1 VIVYRF
7 IDVEKA
13 NYPLWLLL
21 QVLSVPKSSYHDWVA
36 RGRGRHDAKQAAEAE
51 LVGTIRDIFDASTDT
66 YGSPRMHV
74 ALADAGV
81 SVSLRRTAELMREA
95 GIVGLS
101 GRERRTT
108 TTTRADRMAAPF
120 PDLVQR
126 QFTPAVPDTI
136 WYGDITYIWVKDKFW
151 YLSTVIDAATK
162 ELLGWSFADHMRTGL
177 VEDALHAAVRRRGQ
191 IGEGVIFHSDRG
203 SQYTSADYAKT
214 CAVYGIVQSM
224 GRRGVCYDNAG
235 AESFFATLKRELID
249 RYVWDNPKRLRVHL
263 FNWVESWYNTRRI
276 HTSIGMRAPSVAYAD
291 YMSLQRAA

>member
-1 VIVYRF
+1 MYRF
-7 IDVEKA
+7 IDVQKA
-13 NYPLWLLL
+13 TFPIRLLL
-21 QVLSVPKSSYHDWVA
+21 RVLSVPKSSYYDWVNGGRA
-36 RGRGRHDAKQAAEAE
+36 RQDAVLAAEAE

-81 SVSLRRTAELMREA
+81 LVSLRRTAELMREA

-101 GRERRTT
+101 GRERRRT

-126 QFTPAVPDTI
+126 QFTPAVPDTV
-136 WYGDITYIWVKDKFW
+136 WYGDVTYIWVKDRFW
-151 YLSTVIDAATK
+151 YMSTVIDAATK

-177 VEDALHAAVRRRGQ
+177 IEDALHTAVARRGKIRQ
-191 IGEGVIFHSDRG
+191 GIIFHSDRG
-203 SQYTSADYAKT
+203 SQYTSSDYAKT
-214 CAVYGIVQSM
+214 CAMYGVVQSM

-249 RYVWDNPKRLRVHL
+249 RYIWNDPAQLRAYL

-276 HTSIGMRAPSVAYAD
+276 HTSVGMRSPSVVYAD
-291 YMSLQRAA
+291 YLSLQRAA